1 MEGSFLAKTF
11 SFLKQIM
18 DNIINMFQNH
28 ISGLSGSPPIFENKI
43 DTNNIIAQYKKSFFF
58 NICLKEKSFFL
69 INKK

>member
-1 MEGSFLAKTF
+1 
-11 SFLKQIM
+11 
-18 DNIINMFQNH
+18 MFQNH

-58 NICLKEKSFFL
+58 NIFLKEKSFFL